1 MYLIGVLVLSV
12 LSTASAGWLVDVVRE
27 GLQHLGD
34 GVSVHLDSIESKG
47 FSPLE
52 RYVLRIDCSETSVSL
67 AKEPHEDKLNVALY
81 RNEPEE
87 GISFQRSLNGD

>member
-12 LSTASAGWLVDVVRE
+12 LSTASAGWLVDVINE
-27 GLQHLGD
+27 GLRHLGD
-34 GVSVHLDSIESKG
+34 GVSVHLDSIGSKG

-52 RYVLRIDCSETSVSL
+52 RHVLRIDYSGTSVSL

-81 RNEPEE
+81 SNDVEE
-87 GISFQRSLNGD
+87 GISFRRLINGD